1 MLNWL
6 FIALE
11 VIFKKASQFIRDGI
25 FWDYAENVE
34 GLEIE

>member
-1 MLNWL
+1 MLYWL

-11 VIFKKASQFIRDGI
+11 VIFQKASQFIREGT